1 VLHRSR
7 VAVGSIGRRDDDG
20 SLVLENDV
28 PAVGVSTWSPDWVVF
43 CRGNLQSVDDTGNV
57 TQDGQQDV
65 DEEIG
70 IATALKLG
78 DLSAGCSQ
86 VMRCLV
92 ALTKTPRGGRMMAR
106 MILQM
111 SLAVKGMIA
120 DDAVVFTRVCG
131 CSCDGEV

>member
-1 VLHRSR
+1 MLEHGRVAGSSR
-7 VAVGSIGRRDDDG
+7 VESR
-20 SLVLENDV
+20 
-28 PAVGVSTWSPDWVVF
+28 
-43 CRGNLQSVDDTGNV
+43 RGNLQSVDDTGDV

-70 IATALKLG
+70 IATALKLRG
-78 DLSAGCSQ
+78 MSVGCSQ
-86 VMRCLV
+86 EMRCLV
-92 ALTKTPRGGRMMAR
+92 ARTKTPRGGRMMAR

-120 DDAVVFTRVCG
+120 EDAVVLTRECG